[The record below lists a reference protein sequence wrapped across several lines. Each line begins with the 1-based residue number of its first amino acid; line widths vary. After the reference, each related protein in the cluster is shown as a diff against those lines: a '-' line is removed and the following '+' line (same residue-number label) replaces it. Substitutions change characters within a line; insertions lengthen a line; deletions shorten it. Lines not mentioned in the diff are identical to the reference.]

1 MINKTC
7 GACAL
12 MKLAGGT
19 CPIFREPIGPQEPA
33 CPRFK
38 RELNNCDMCGQ
49 PILGEE
55 IIYLNPNNQTQI
67 RVYCEQCSNQIG
79 KCPTCENANSCD
91 FQTNTSNIPPIIQQ
105 QIRQGNAVM
114 MTQVKNPE
122 RIEITCKKNCKCFDS
137 EYGCMKEEGFCF
149 HWKPRKP

>member
-1 MINKTC
+1 MTIKTC
-7 GACAL
+7 GECAL

-19 CPIFREPIGPQEPA
+19 CPIFREFVEKEKPA

-55 IIYLNPNNQTQI
+55 VIYLNPGNQTQI
-67 RVYCEQCSNQIG
+67 RVYCEQCSNQVG
-79 KCPTCENANSCD
+79 KCPSCANTNLCD
-91 FQTNTSNIPPIIQQ
+91 FQTNPSPIPQIIQKET
-105 QIRQGNAVM
+105 RQGNAIM
-114 MTQVKNPE
+114 MTHIKNPE
-122 RIEITCKKNCKCFDS
+122 RVKITCEANCKCFDS

-149 HWKPRKP
+149 NWKPRKP